1 LKRVSKHED
10 RYRAGG
16 DGGGAAR
23 SVLKA
28 EEEREAVRAASR
40 RIGAFPAQRGDG

>member
-1 LKRVSKHED
+1 MRG

-16 DGGGAAR
+16 DVGGAAQ